1 MTWSPFLVMKLDRVV
16 KHSPPTASRCISALQ
31 RLLEGERC
39 SYDLG
44 PAAAQAFNWT
54 IWCMQFLPLPSP
66 GARPVLREEE
76 VQCIMRDQVEI
87 LDGELVSLHRS
98 TKLLEVHWCVLIL
111 LFLLS
116 TAGHSGRVVYARGV
130 VTLTSHRI
138 IWSTETHAVEGH
150 LSLVVAARKS
160 RNIFKPS
167 RYVY

>member
-1 MTWSPFLVMKLDRVV
+1 LPSEGLLSQLRSAWTVRVRLKMTWSPFLVMKLDRVV

-39 SYDLG
+39 TYGLG

-87 LDGELVSLHRS
+87 LDGEPVSSHRS
-98 TKLLEVHWCVLIL
+98 TKLFEVHWCVLIL
-111 LFLLS
+111 LLLF
-116 TAGHSGRVVYARGV
+116 TLNRTQREGRIRARCGDPDI
-130 VTLTSHRI
+130 S
-138 IWSTETHAVEGH
+138 SYH
-150 LSLVVAARKS
+150 LV
-160 RNIFKPS
+160 NGDPCC
-167 RYVY
+167 